1 VSSESRPTSNQSS
14 TRTNEVAVV
23 INPKKPTASA
33 LKTTK
38 RPWAAA
44 NWRKGSAKDVDLT
57 MTQVTEKLLQEPLQ
71 KTPSADEDD
80 EEMLFA
86 RSLAKRLT

>member
-1 VSSESRPTSNQSS
+1 
-14 TRTNEVAVV
+14 
-23 INPKKPTASA
+23 
-33 LKTTK
+33 
-38 RPWAAA
+38 
-44 NWRKGSAKDVDLT
+44 

-71 KTPSADEDD
+71 KTPSVDEDD